1 MTGYL
6 RLEVL
11 RALRDP
17 KYIILAVGAPIGF
30 YLLFTALFGSE
41 PGSGGLLT
49 DVALMVSM
57 GVFGAMW
64 AVLSATGPRIAQE
77 KSIGWLRQ
85 IRLLP
90 VSGTAVLTARL
101 LAAMLLAGPALVLVF
116 ITAVVAHGVSLSVA
130 QWVSLLAVSWV
141 GVLPVAAMG
150 LAIGF
155 ATGAD
160 AAFGVLYALYQVLA
174 ALGGL
179 WMPLSMLPNG
189 LQTIGKLLPS
199 YRAADIGWRIAGG
212 YAFDFTNVVYLVAW
226 AAVFAVAALFFSSR
240 VARAR

>member
-17 KYIILAVGAPIGF
+17 KYVILSVGAPIGF

-41 PGSGGLLT
+41 PGAGGLLT
-49 DVALMVSM
+49 NVALMVSM

-77 KSIGWLRQ
+77 RSIGWLRQ
-85 IRLLP
+85 LRLLP
-90 VSGTAVLTARL
+90 VSGAAVLTARL
-101 LAAMLLAGPALVLVF
+101 LAAMLLAGPALLFVF
-116 ITAVVAHGVSLSVA
+116 ATAVIVHGVSLSLG
-130 QWVSLLAVSWV
+130 QWLALLVVSWL
-141 GVLPVAAMG
+141 GVLPVAALG
-150 LAIGF
+150 LAVGF

-179 WMPLSMLPNG
+179 WMPLSMLPSG
-189 LQTIGKLLPS
+189 LQTFGKLLPS
-199 YRAADIGWRIAGG
+199 YRAADIGWRIAGSA
-212 YAFDFTNVVYLVAW
+212 AFDFTNVIYLAGW
-226 AAVFAVAALFFSSR
+226 AALFAVAALFFSAR
-240 VARAR
+240 VARSR